1 MEEIVLSPLLQVIY
15 DRVASPVLQRLAD
28 MWDLKDNLKRL
39 QQSLLMVQAI
49 LEDAEEQQVTRKA
62 VRVWLSMVKS
72 AASDA
77 EDLLNEFTARGS
89 LDVDH
94 GVPEVHGREKDK
106 EKIVQLL
113 LSRVAN
119 LEGYPAVIPIIGIG
133 GIGKT
138 TLAQLAYNDEI
149 ATQHFDVKTW
159 VFVSENFDVKRI
171 MKAIIESATK
181 ERCKF
186 TETDVIRSKL
196 LDLLHKKRCLIVL
209 DDVWTEDLD
218 DWEKLRPLFRGG
230 DVGSKI
236 IITTRSIK
244 VGMILDSP
252 TFPYYLEVLDEED
265 SWTLFR
271 QRAFRVGEEE
281 NYPNLLP
288 IGKQIVKKCGG
299 LPLATKT
306 LGSLMRFK
314 RDERGWLLV
323 ASSELWSSNVDH
335 GGILPSLMLSYRHI
349 PSHLKRCFAFCS
361 IFPKNYEIKKEKLI
375 HLWIAEGFILQEG
388 DEPAEDIG
396 NQYFNDLV
404 WICFF
409 QKAEKCD
416 NRYKMHDTIH
426 DLARYVAGKEFLILE
441 KCPASNNLAQVR
453 HSSIISKFGSFS
465 VPEALYKAG
474 HLRTLML
481 IVGGDLQEV
490 PKKLFLHFRYLL
502 VLDLNSSGLKKLE
515 ESIGGL
521 FCLKYLDLS
530 YTFIRILP
538 QTIRYLYSLQ
548 SLNLHGCCY
557 LEQLPSLPEANL
569 RHLIITECQALE
581 LMPDILPQGL
591 RTLPIYI
598 LRFGRLL
605 GLKDLDLHGEL
616 KIKRLQKVKTR
627 DDAESAN
634 MRLKENLKSLGL
646 YWCENDGQLDNRI
659 DAVEDILEALQP
671 HQNLEE
677 LHMEGYPGIKFPNWS
692 LPNLIMVNL
701 SNCKKCECLPTLG
714 NLSFLK
720 MVSFCGMDGVKGIG
734 LEFYGEG
741 MHTPFPELEELT
753 IKGFPNLEEW
763 SIVNDGQT
771 FPKLRKLIVNNCP
784 RLAKMP
790 SFRSLQHLE
799 LRDCSQTIFSNEN
812 LPSLS
817 ILAIEK
823 IPELCSLPRSFLVE
837 NTLLTSL
844 EIISCENLPSLSILA
859 IEKIPELFS
868 LPRSFLV
875 ENTLLTSLEIISCP
889 KLHSLPS
896 ELGSLI
902 SLKTLTIR
910 WCEELT
916 SLPQSL
922 QNLKAL
928 EYLEICECHNI
939 ISLPDNGLGGL
950 TSLRILSI
958 ENCSKL
964 ISLSSSLEHL
974 TSLEQLTIMYCPS
987 LSSLPEGLQHLS
999 ALRSLTMLSCPLF
1012 STLPEELQYVTTLL
1026 SLEIHSC
1033 PGLTALPE
1041 WFRNL
1046 TSLRSLTIS
1055 DCHNLKCLPESF
1067 SFSALQY
1074 LCIQDCPRLEE
1085 RSN

>member
-28 MWDLKDNLKRL
+28 MWDLKDTLKRL

-94 GVPEVHGREKDK
+94 GVP
-106 EKIVQLL
+106 
-113 LSRVAN
+113 AN

-181 ERCKF
+181 E
-186 TETDVIRSKL
+186 
-196 LDLLHKKRCLIVL
+196 
-209 DDVWTEDLD
+209 
-218 DWEKLRPLFRGG
+218 
-230 DVGSKI
+230 
-236 IITTRSIK
+236 
-244 VGMILDSP
+244 
-252 TFPYYLEVLDEED
+252 
-265 SWTLFR
+265 
-271 QRAFRVGEEE
+271 
-281 NYPNLLP
+281 
-288 IGKQIVKKCGG
+288 
-299 LPLATKT
+299 
-306 LGSLMRFK
+306 
-314 RDERGWLLV
+314 
-323 ASSELWSSNVDH
+323 
-335 GGILPSLMLSYRHI
+335 
-349 PSHLKRCFAFCS
+349 
-361 IFPKNYEIKKEKLI
+361 
-375 HLWIAEGFILQEG
+375 
-388 DEPAEDIG
+388 
-396 NQYFNDLV
+396 
-404 WICFF
+404 
-409 QKAEKCD
+409 
-416 NRYKMHDTIH
+416 
-426 DLARYVAGKEFLILE
+426 
-441 KCPASNNLAQVR
+441 
-453 HSSIISKFGSFS
+453 
-465 VPEALYKAG
+465 
-474 HLRTLML
+474 
-481 IVGGDLQEV
+481 
-490 PKKLFLHFRYLL
+490 
-502 VLDLNSSGLKKLE
+502 
-515 ESIGGL
+515 
-521 FCLKYLDLS
+521 
-530 YTFIRILP
+530 
-538 QTIRYLYSLQ
+538 RYLYSLQ

-714 NLSFLK
+714 NLAFLK

-799 LRDCSQTIFSNEN
+799 LRDCSQTIFSN
-812 LPSLS
+812 
-817 ILAIEK
+817 
-823 IPELCSLPRSFLVE
+823 
-837 NTLLTSL
+837 
-844 EIISCENLPSLSILA
+844 ENLPSLSILA

-1026 SLEIHSC
+1026 CLEIHSC